1 VLLKFRL
8 NLMES
13 AVNALVCSAERRAG
27 LPEHLSTG
35 QRGERAAFFWLRHRG
50 YTVVA
55 RSWRSAR
62 APGDLDLIAW
72 LPSAQGGAK
81 QDTLCFIEVKT
92 RTTRLIA
99 PAQFAVDD
107 RKRRV
112 LRRLARHY
120 LHQLPARPANDPP
133 LITRFDILSI
143 YCEKDL
149 PVDFEHFPNAF
160 DWAEARR

>member
-1 VLLKFRL
+1 VLLKLRL

-13 AVNALVCSAERRAG
+13 AVNALVCSAERKARI
-27 LPEHLSTG
+27 PEHLSTG

-72 LPSAQGGAK
+72 QRTPRG
-81 QDTLCFIEVKT
+81 DTLCFIEVKT
-92 RTTRLIA
+92 RTTRLVA
-99 PAQFAVDD
+99 PAHFAVDD

-120 LHQLPARPANDPP
+120 LHQLPHRPADAPP
-133 LITRFDILSI
+133 IASRFDILSI
-143 YCEKDL
+143 YFEKDT
-149 PVDFEHFPNAF
+149 PADFEHFPDAF
-160 DWAEARR
+160 GWAEAPR